1 MTRYGKVPSSSQ
13 IQGQVP
19 NVLPSLIATGS
30 PCGPSQ
36 ERSGAVSGMNE
47 EIITHT
53 KKVVANVRPSF
64 QRDPSVTTLYS
75 PPCSPCS
82 WPPRRKNGSR
92 TGRPPPW
99 SQHSC
104 PGPFLH
110 GRISQRSLTDC
121 DVVVSPSRLEL
132 LDVDGRLL
140 LVLEVG
146 GLLLLILEKLPHRS
160 RTSQH
165 LSHPSAPNG
174 PPPAWLPL
182 HFSFPGAKLLQSI
195 HCQIKKGMTADCKR
209 LSTLL

>member
-53 KKVVANVRPSF
+53 EKVVANVRPSF

-82 WPPRRKNGSR
+82 WPPG
-92 TGRPPPW
+92 
-99 SQHSC
+99 QFEIHS
-104 PGPFLH
+104 
-110 GRISQRSLTDC
+110 SD
-121 DVVVSPSRLEL
+121 
-132 LDVDGRLL
+132 LL
-140 LVLEVG
+140 LGVNTLA
-146 GLLLLILEKLPHRS
+146 LARS
-160 RTSQH
+160 CMDESR
-165 LSHPSAPNG
+165 SA
-174 PPPAWLPL
+174 
-182 HFSFPGAKLLQSI
+182 H
-195 HCQIKKGMTADCKR
+195 
-209 LSTLL
+209 